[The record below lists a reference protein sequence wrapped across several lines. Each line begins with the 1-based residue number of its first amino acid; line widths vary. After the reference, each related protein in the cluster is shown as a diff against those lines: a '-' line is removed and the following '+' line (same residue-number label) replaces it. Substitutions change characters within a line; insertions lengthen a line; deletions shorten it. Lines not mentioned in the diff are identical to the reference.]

1 MASPPSP
8 IADLRAPQLPSLT
21 DELLEEI
28 FLRLPTPTDLARV
41 STACGSFRRVITER
55 GFLRRFEAVHTPP
68 FVGFV
73 PEGQDGFYPAQ
84 PPYPSALLARAVA
97 NAADFSYSFVPIGRW
112 LKPWRPRDHRQG
124 RVLLECLPKYDDR
137 YDFDRVVFLM
147 DLELVVCDPLHRRYV
162 LLPSVPQEKTAQHG
176 RIVDFDAFLAPA
188 GQDEE
193 ETSFKVI
200 CTARNKANL
209 FAFVFSS
216 VTGQWCIAASPSW
229 SSLGT
234 QAPGYRKLAY
244 PDYACG
250 CFYWTG
256 HWVGK
261 LLVFDAR
268 KMEFSI
274 VNSVP
279 SSYLI
284 ESSSKSGIVV
294 GAEGTPLMFFFGSH
308 REDDSLDVLHITKLN
323 TSEPSGQQQ
332 MEKII
337 PLARQCRY
345 SICGVAEGF
354 LCLHGIPG
362 GQPLA
367 RRRRRRNNV
376 ANREYFLLDVRTS
389 ELKKVC
395 EMEHDF
401 FRVHPF
407 SGFVPSLLK
416 PCV

>member
-1 MASPPSP
+1 
-8 IADLRAPQLPSLT
+8 
-21 DELLEEI
+21 
-28 FLRLPTPTDLARV
+28 
-41 STACGSFRRVITER
+41 
-55 GFLRRFEAVHTPP
+55 
-68 FVGFV
+68 
-73 PEGQDGFYPAQ
+73 
-84 PPYPSALLARAVA
+84 
-97 NAADFSYSFVPIGRW
+97 
-112 LKPWRPRDHRQG
+112 
-124 RVLLECLPKYDDR
+124 
-137 YDFDRVVFLM
+137 
-147 DLELVVCDPLHRRYV
+147 V
-162 LLPSVPQEKTAQHG
+162 LLPSVPQEITAQHG

-200 CTARNKANL
+200 CTARNKTNL

-216 VTGQWCIAASPSW
+216 VTGRWCIAASPSW

-274 VNSVP
+274 VNSVL

-284 ESSSKSGIVV
+284 ESSSKSGIVG

-323 TSEPSGQQQ
+323 TSEPSDQQQ

-337 PLARQCRY
+337 PLVRQCRY

-354 LCLHGIPG
+354 LFLHGIPG

-367 RRRRRRNNV
+367 HRRRRRNV

-395 EMEHDF
+395 EMKHDF

-407 SGFVPSLLK
+407 SGFAPSLLK